1 CEFANRT
8 LFLVHVRRDFR
19 AWRQVGN
26 QVLERSLGV
35 RGVMK
40 DLVAGDE
47 IEEPRSKRQPR
58 EIGLNQ
64 MGIRHRARV
73 LIREVDALAQIDSE
87 YFCVRVLGIENRVS
101 AQSRSGIEDEAFVSK
116 KLPQAL
122 DGLEAVAL
130 QIPVHIHRA
139 AGRLVTEVRN
149 AFPLPAETFLSLPG
163 LFFER
168 L

>member
-1 CEFANRT
+1 M
-8 LFLVHVRRDFR
+8 
-19 AWRQVGN
+19 
-26 QVLERSLGV
+26 S
-35 RGVMK
+35 
-40 DLVAGDE
+40 
-47 IEEPRSKRQPR
+47 
-58 EIGLNQ
+58 
-64 MGIRHRARV
+64 IRHRARV
-73 LIREVDALAQIDSE
+73 LVREVDALAQIDSE

-122 DGLEAVAL
+122 DGLESVAL

-168 L
+168 LVQEKTRHALADRVPVSPCTRELAFQDLALLAFAGLH